1 MNTDLVHLINHF
13 KTRLENSENNW
24 RAPLN
29 ILAYLSSHQA
39 EYAEN
44 PDDYDLNRSIG
55 MFLADGTYEEA
66 YAEPFL
72 IKAVN
77 ENRDDEHRLPLL
89 RAMAK
94 VFESIGDIERECLVL
109 QAACEH
115 SYLVMDL
122 KNLALSLLRLG
133 REREASKIADEVLS
147 HFEEFSKEKARELDR
162 EVTQLIWPNQVICSR
177 FGELA
182 HFLDVYIKMRKLGLT
197 PKVKAILTTQPEW
210 ISNRALL
217 QYWQEQH
224 SDEITI
230 LTDPQEVA
238 EAEETYEGCDLHTD
252 LVRLTNDR
260 VLHINWASIAVWNL
274 WESNGGEPLLKLRD
288 DHREIGYE
296 WLHRRGM
303 PRDAW
308 FVALHVREAG
318 YHSETAKGW
327 IGNIHRDSQIEDY
340 FPALEA
346 ITQRGGWVVRI
357 GDPSMTPLP
366 PMDQVIDYA
375 VAEERAEELDV
386 FFCAAAKFMFAV
398 SSGGSAVANCFGTPV
413 LGVNIFPSGDYPY
426 SERDLFIHKR
436 LHRRATREFL
446 NARETVEP
454 PLRLMQ
460 SPRYYEEHDIDV
472 VDNTPEELREAVE
485 EMMMRMEGAFEMTK
499 QDQEDLHRYR
509 EMNDYPGIPS
519 QSTVATSF
527 LRRHNHLIQ

>member
-1 MNTDLVHLINHF
+1 MNDL
-13 KTRLENSENNW
+13 
-24 RAPLN
+24 LN
-29 ILAYLSSHQA
+29 LLRDLSSA
-39 EYAEN
+39 EEKSELLRVTIKGLEALKAEHGDN
-44 PDDYDLNRSIG
+44 PDQYELNKSVG
-55 MFLADGTYEEA
+55 FFLAKNSNTHHHSEV
-66 YAEPFL
+66 FL
-72 IKAVN
+72 IHAIN
-77 ENRDDEHRLPLL
+77 ENRDDPERPHLL
-89 RAMAK
+89 TTLANIYE
-94 VFESIGDIERECLVL
+94 FHGEIEREYKVL
-109 QAACEH
+109 TEACRYWAH
-115 SYLVMDL
+115 LLPD
-122 KNLALSLLRLG
+122 LALSALRLG
-133 REREASKIADEVLS
+133 HDTTASYFYNGLIDISYENAMK
-147 HFEEFSKEKARELDR
+147 KARELDR
-162 EVTQLIWPNQVICSR
+162 EVTQLIWPNRVICSR

-182 HFLDVYIKMRKLGLT
+182 HMLDVYIKMRKLGLT

-238 EAEETYEGCDLHTD
+238 EAEETYNGCNLLADFVRLPDGRALHT
-252 LVRLTNDR
+252 
-260 VLHINWASIAVWNL
+260 NWGSIAVWNL
-274 WESNGGEPLLKLRD
+274 WESSGRGPLLKLRD

-318 YHSETAKGW
+318 YHGEQETGW

-499 QDQEDLHRYR
+499 QDQEDLHQYR